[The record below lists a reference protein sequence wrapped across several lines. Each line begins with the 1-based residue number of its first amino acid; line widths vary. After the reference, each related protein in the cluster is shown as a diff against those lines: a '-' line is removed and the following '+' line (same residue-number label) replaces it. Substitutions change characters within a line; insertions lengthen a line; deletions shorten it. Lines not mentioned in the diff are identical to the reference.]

1 VALVAMSGALLST
14 HWYRVAGLRPRLRPH
29 LRLFRHRYRGERWF
43 VLRDPASGR
52 SHRFTPGARLILNG
66 MDGSFSVAQLWAAAQ
81 RQLGERAPTQD
92 ELIALLGQLHS
103 ADLMQCDVTP
113 DAAELFERAQQQQR
127 VKSRQAFGN
136 PMSLKF
142 SLVDPDRWLSRL
154 VPWLRPVWN
163 RWGLLAWLALVLP
176 AAVAALVHRADL
188 AENIADRVLAG
199 HNLLLL
205 GLLFPL
211 IKVLHELGH
220 GIAVRMRGGEVHDM
234 GLMLLVFMPVPY
246 VDASSAS
253 TFRSKYER
261 ALVGAAGMM
270 VELTLAALAMGLW
283 LLVEPGLVRSL
294 AFNVML
300 VAGVSTLVFNGNPL
314 LRYDG
319 YFILADLSET
329 PNLAARANRCWGY
342 AAERWLFGLADAEPP
357 ASTRAERLWL
367 MAYALASFGYRMLV
381 SAAIILFI
389 AGEFF
394 VIGVLLALWAALAM
408 LVLPLGRVV
417 QQLLRNPRLA
427 PVRQR
432 AIGVS
437 AGLLL
442 ALLAV
447 LTLLPLPLRTL
458 TEGVLWLPEQAIVR
472 AGGNGF
478 QAQFLVPP
486 GSLVHRG
493 DALAQAVDPMLAAQR
508 RVALARVA
516 ELQASVDAQFV
527 SDRTEAEITREQL
540 AREQAALAALDERV
554 AALIVLSPSDG
565 RFIVPRAADQ
575 AGRFHHKG
583 DLLAYVVDP
592 LQPQVRVVVPQGEV
606 DLVSL
611 ATRTVTLR
619 RASKP
624 DEEISGQVLRE
635 LPGASAD
642 LPSRALASGG
652 GGALVADP
660 RDDKGLRT
668 LQRSFQID
676 IALPADGL
684 SLYGGRVFVR
694 FDHPPEPLAAQ
705 AWRGLRQL
713 FLSRFHV

>member
-1 VALVAMSGALLST
+1 MSGVLLST

-29 LRLFRHRYRGERWF
+29 LRLFRHRYRRERWF

-66 MDGSFSVAQLWAAAQ
+66 MDGQFSVAELWAAAQ

-92 ELIALLGQLHS
+92 EMIGLLGQLHS
-103 ADLMQCDVTP
+103 ADLIQCDVSP
-113 DAAELFERAQQQQR
+113 DAAELFERSQKQDK

-142 SLVDPDRWLSRL
+142 SLVDPDRWLAWA
-154 VPWLRPVWN
+154 VPLLRPIWN
-163 RWGLLAWLALVLP
+163 RWGLALWLALVLP
-176 AAVAALVHRADL
+176 AAMAALVYRTDL
-188 AENIADRVLAG
+188 GENLADRVLAG

-220 GIAVRMRGGEVHDM
+220 GIAVRMGGGEVHDM

-246 VDASSAS
+246 VDASSAT

-270 VELTLAALAMGLW
+270 VELALAALAMGLW
-283 LLVEPGLVRSL
+283 LLVEPGIVRSL

-319 YFILADLSET
+319 YFILADLTET
-329 PNLAARANRCWGY
+329 PNLAARATRCWGY
-342 AAERWLFGLADAEPP
+342 LAERWLFGVADAEPP
-357 ASTRAERLWL
+357 AATRAERLWL
-367 MAYALASFGYRMLV
+367 LAYSAASFGYRMLV
-381 SAAIILFI
+381 SVAIVLFI

-394 VIGVLLALWAALAM
+394 FIGVVLALWAGVAM
-408 LVLPLGRVV
+408 LLLPIFRSLSQLG
-417 QQLLRNPRLA
+417 RNPRLSA
-427 PVRQR
+427 VRGR

-437 AGLLL
+437 AVLIALLL
-442 ALLAV
+442 IVVVAV
-447 LTLLPLPLRTL
+447 PVPLRTQ
-458 TEGVLWLPEQAIVR
+458 TEGVLWLPEQSLVR

-478 QAQFLVPP
+478 QSRFLVAP
-486 GSLVHRG
+486 GAMVRHG
-493 DALAQAVDPMLAAQR
+493 EPLAEAVSPLLTAQR
-508 RVALARVA
+508 EVAQARVA

-527 SDRTEAEITREQL
+527 GNRAEAEITRQQL
-540 AREQAALAALDERV
+540 VREEAALVSLDERL
-554 AALIVLSPSDG
+554 AALIVTSPSEG
-565 RFIVPRAADQ
+565 RFIVPRADDQ
-575 AGRFHHKG
+575 DGRFHKKG
-583 DLLAYVVDP
+583 ELLGYVVDP
-592 LQPQVRVVVPQGEV
+592 LHPRVRVVIPQGEV
-606 DLVSL
+606 DLVSG
-611 ATRTVTLR
+611 ATREVQLR
-619 RASKP
+619 RASML
-624 DEEISGQVLRE
+624 EEVITGKVLRL
-635 LPGASAD
+635 LPGGSAD
-642 LPSRALASGG
+642 LPSRALATGG
-652 GGALVADP
+652 GGTLAVDP
-660 RDDKGLRT
+660 RDEKGLRT
-668 LQRSFQID
+668 LQRSFQIELE
-676 IALPADGL
+676 LPPDGL

-694 FDHPPEPLAAQ
+694 FEHPPEPLAAQ